1 MIAVLGYASLIE
13 YEDLVRVLD
22 GAQSMGDHDTRPAF
36 GDTFC
41 GLLDQLLAH
50 TVHTAGGLVKNKDT
64 RVVHTGTDEGDELP
78 LPHTKNAPSFAS
90 LDISSSDTIYLL
102 CFSRYLYEQTVVSK
116 HQHFTNDN
124 NQHQLS

>member
-78 LPHTKNAPSFAS
+78 LPHTKNAPSFAHLGIIPLWQPDDELVCTHLLGSSHHS
-90 LDISSSDTIYLL
+90 LP
-102 CFSRYLYEQTVVSK
+102 
-116 HQHFTNDN
+116 
-124 NQHQLS
+124 